1 MSQRRFNASI
11 ILCCDSSS
19 NPGEDSSPVVLSLFA
34 SWVSCFSM
42 TRYQILLEHWWWAG
56 LAAREWGVGRLSTEN
71 DVSAQSTQVNLNQLL
86 NEDRSKEQPLLA
98 IKRRIK
104 KALPLLSTLFPF
116 ALTTTPHLH
125 WRERLGSWLLN
136 VKYSCR
142 TPSITVLGKH

>member
-1 MSQRRFNASI
+1 M
-11 ILCCDSSS
+11 
-19 NPGEDSSPVVLSLFA
+19 
-34 SWVSCFSM
+34 
-42 TRYQILLEHWWWAG
+42 
-56 LAAREWGVGRLSTEN
+56 GRLSTEN

-125 WRERLGSWLLN
+125 
-136 VKYSCR
+136 
-142 TPSITVLGKH
+142 